1 MLQWLNIESG
11 IYVQHTWFM
20 RKEEAGMWGGDKV
33 EGGNIEATMRET
45 SQEELV
51 LIIIIFLC
59 LQI

>member
-20 RKEEAGMWGGDKV
+20 RKEEAGVCGGVDKV
-33 EGGNIEATMRET
+33 ESGNIEAAMRET

-51 LIIIIFLC
+51 LIIIIFL
-59 LQI
+59 